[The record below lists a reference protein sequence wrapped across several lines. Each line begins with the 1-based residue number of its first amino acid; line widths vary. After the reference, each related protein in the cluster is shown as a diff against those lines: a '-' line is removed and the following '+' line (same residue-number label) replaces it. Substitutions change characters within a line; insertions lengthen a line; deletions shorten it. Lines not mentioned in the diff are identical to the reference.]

1 MLLYLHGFTS
11 GPQSV
16 KARALGARMA
26 ERGLAADFVCP
37 QLSASPA
44 EAILQAEQII
54 EHARKVG
61 AGETA
66 TNVANNV
73 ANDVANNT
81 ANNTANNALKH
92 SNILLV
98 GSSLGGFYATVLAE
112 KHNLN
117 AVLIN
122 PAVIGQLPMEGFIG
136 THQWLYT
143 GEPFEFTAQHIAEL
157 RSMDL
162 PRVTNPQ
169 RFWLMLEEGDETL
182 DYRQAVAY
190 YTGAKQTVLTGGD
203 HTFTRWADYLDA
215 VIDASL
221 TGRLAD

>member
-16 KARALGARMA
+16 KARALGARMV
-26 ERGLAADFVCP
+26 ERGLADEFVCP
-37 QLSASPA
+37 QLPASPA
-44 EAILQAEQII
+44 AAIALAEALIKAQQ
-54 EHARKVG
+54 KVG
-61 AGETA
+61 AGDTA
-66 TNVANNV
+66 ASHRHPAKITLA
-73 ANDVANNT
+73 
-81 ANNTANNALKH
+81 
-92 SNILLV
+92 

-122 PAVIGQLPMEGFIG
+122 PAVIGELSMEGFIG

-143 GEPFEFTAQHIAEL
+143 GEPFEFTAQHISEL
-157 RSMDL
+157 KALVPPSL
-162 PRVTNPQ
+162 KKPG

-190 YTGAKQTVLTGGD
+190 YAGAKQTVLTGGD

-221 TGRLAD
+221 TGRLTD

>member
-54 EHARKVG
+54 EHARKLG
-61 AGETA
+61 ADETVTNTA
-66 TNVANNV
+66 T
-73 ANDVANNT
+73 
-81 ANNTANNALKH
+81 NALKH
-92 SNILLV
+92 PNILLV

-143 GEPFEFTAQHIAEL
+143 GELFEFTAQHIAEL
-157 RSMDL
+157 RAMDL